1 MFVIGI
7 TGGIGTGKSAVSRI
21 LEELG
26 VAIIDADRVGHEV
39 YRPQSKAW
47 KQIVANFGQE
57 VLQPSG
63 EIDRKLLGAI
73 VFSDPE
79 ARATLNAIV
88 HPCIYQRIELEL
100 EKFGRLGTEVVVVE
114 AALLIEAGWVSLA
127 DEVWV
132 VQSPEEV
139 VVERLRYRNGLSEE
153 GVLSRIGSQMS
164 FEERRRYANVVVDN
178 SGDMDKL
185 QVNVRDLWESRVKG
199 KVC

>member
-1 MFVIGI
+1 MFVIGL
-7 TGGIGTGKSAVSRI
+7 TGGIGTGKSEVSRI

-26 VAIIDADRVGHEV
+26 AAIIDADQVGHEV
-39 YRPQSKAW
+39 YQPQSKAW

-57 VLQPSG
+57 VLQSSG
-63 EIDRKLLGAI
+63 EIDRKQLGVI

-88 HPCIYQRIELEL
+88 HPCIYQRIQQKIEEL
-100 EKFGRLGTEVVVVE
+100 GRRGKEVVVVE

-139 VVERLRYRNGLSEE
+139 VVERLCYRNGLSEE
-153 GVLSRIGSQMS
+153 AVLSRISSQMS
-164 FEERRRYANVVVDN
+164 FEERRHHANVMVDN
-178 SGDMDKL
+178 LGDMDEL
-185 QVNVRDLWESRVKG
+185 RGNVRDLWENRVKG